1 MIKIVLI
8 DDDPVSIFVTEKL
21 ISKNILEPFK
31 VFSFNN
37 ATDALKDINNI
48 RPDYLF
54 LDINMPE
61 INGWDFLEMF
71 KPVKKNPE
79 IYILSSSID
88 ETDISKAKQYDE
100 VKNYLTKPLI
110 KQYIKLIFGG
120 GKFDRKI
127 QH

>member
-31 VFSFNN
+31 IFSFNN

>member
-88 ETDISKAKQYDE
+88 ETDISKAKQYDK